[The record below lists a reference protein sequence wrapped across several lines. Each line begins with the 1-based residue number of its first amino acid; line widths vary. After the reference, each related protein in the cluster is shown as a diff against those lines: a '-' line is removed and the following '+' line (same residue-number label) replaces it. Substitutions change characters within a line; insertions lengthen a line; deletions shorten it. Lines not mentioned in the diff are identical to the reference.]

1 MKTTQR
7 QKTSLDIVTSTL
19 NEVENIGELY
29 LRINRVMTN
38 EPNYSWRLIVC
49 DNFSMDKT
57 WDVINNLANQD
68 SRVLGIRLTRN
79 FKLDNSLSCGL
90 DHCEADAAI
99 FMASDLEDP
108 PETIPTFLRLYE
120 AGNLHIAAQI
130 KEREGI
136 SFTRKVFT
144 KLFYFLIKKLSN
156 NLILPNIS
164 DFRLV
169 DRKVYLAAKSFP
181 ERNRFIRGIFA
192 WTGYEVKYFPL
203 KRPRRK
209 SGKSDFESKKF
220 LFLIDQSLEY
230 IYAFSRVPL
239 KIISLLGVLLGFLGL
254 GFLVFF
260 VFLTLNNGV
269 PFAGFGSIVSIF
281 ILCFAVT
288 FINLGVLG
296 SYLGLI
302 YEEVKL
308 RPNYIIL
315 ESTKRNNEI

>member
-1 MKTTQR
+1 METTQR
-7 QKTSLDIVTSTL
+7 QKTSLDIVTSTF
-19 NEVENIGELY
+19 NEVENISELY
-29 LRINRVMTN
+29 LRINRIMTN

>member
-1 MKTTQR
+1 MKSTQK
-7 QKTSLDIVTSTL
+7 QKTSLDIVTSTY
-19 NEVENIGELY
+19 NEEENIGELY
-29 LRINRVMTN
+29 LRIDRIMSN

-57 WDVINNLANQD
+57 WDVINDLANQD
-68 SRVLGIRLTRN
+68 SRILGIRLTRN

-99 FMASDLEDP
+99 FMTSDLEDP

-130 KEREGI
+130 KQREGI
-136 SFTRKVFT
+136 SFTRKIFT
-144 KLFYFLIKKLSN
+144 KLFYYLIKKLSN
-156 NLILPNIS
+156 DLILPNVS

-169 DRKVYLAAKSFP
+169 DRKVYLAAKSLP

-192 WTGYEVKYFPL
+192 WTGYKVTNFPL
-203 KRPRRK
+203 TRPRRK
-209 SGKSDFESKKF
+209 SGKSEFESKKF

-230 IYAFSRVPL
+230 IYAFSRLPL
-239 KIISLLGVLLGFLGL
+239 KIISLLGVLLGLLGI

-260 VFLTLNNGV
+260 IILTLNNGV
-269 PFAGFGSIVSIF
+269 PFAGFGTIISIF

-288 FINLGVLG
+288 FINLGVIG

-308 RPNYIIL
+308 RPNYVIL
-315 ESTKRNNEI
+315 ESTKRNN